1 MRALLRSKIPV
12 PRNITDAI
20 AGLTVFK
27 RKLSMK
33 KDIAENAR
41 KSEPCLKLE
50 KRKIKLSKLI
60 VVIKGAGEMASA
72 VAWRI
77 YMSNI
82 RRILMLEVN
91 SPLAVRRK
99 VSFCEAVHEK
109 RQTVE
114 GIEAIKVDDYESGRL
129 VWTQEKIAVA
139 VDPEWKMID
148 QVQPHV
154 VVDAI
159 LAKKNLGTHMG
170 EAALVIG
177 LGPGFTAGED
187 VHLSIETNRGHNLG
201 RIISIGSA
209 ERNTGIPG
217 PIDGL
222 TEQRVLRAPCNGE
235 FYTRCLIG
243 NPVKKN
249 DTIGTVAAQAVV
261 ANIDGV
267 LRGLIRPHSI
277 VHRGLKIGDIDPR
290 GNVDYCYTISD
301 KARAIAGSVLE
312 AILRV
317 YN

>member
-1 MRALLRSKIPV
+1 
-12 PRNITDAI
+12 
-20 AGLTVFK
+20 
-27 RKLSMK
+27 MK
-33 KDIAENAR
+33 KLKNVRE
-41 KSEPCLKLE
+41 SEHCLKLE
-50 KRKIKLSKLI
+50 KQKIKLSKLI

-77 YMSNI
+77 YQSNI
-82 RRILMLEVN
+82 RRILMLEID

-109 RQTVE
+109 RQIVE
-114 GIEAIKVDDYESGRL
+114 GVEAIKVDNYER
-129 VWTQEKIAVA
+129 VRRAWTQGKIAVA

-148 QVQPHV
+148 QMQPNV

-170 EAALVIG
+170 EASLVIG
-177 LGPGFTAGED
+177 LGPGFAAGED
-187 VHLSIETNRGHNLG
+187 VHLAIETNRGHNLG
-201 RIISIGSA
+201 RIISSGSA
-209 ERNTGIPG
+209 ELNTGIPG
-217 PIDGL
+217 PIAGL
-222 TEQRVLRAPCNGE
+222 TAQRVLRAPCNGE

-243 NPVKKN
+243 DPVKKG
-249 DTIGTVAAQAVV
+249 DTVGTVAAQAVL

-267 LRGLIRPHSI
+267 LRGLIRSHSI

-290 GNVDYCYTISD
+290 GEVNYCYTISD

-312 AILRV
+312 AILRK

>member
-1 MRALLRSKIPV
+1 
-12 PRNITDAI
+12 
-20 AGLTVFK
+20 
-27 RKLSMK
+27 MK
-33 KDIAENAR
+33 KLKNVRE
-41 KSEPCLKLE
+41 SEHCLKLE
-50 KRKIKLSKLI
+50 KQKIKLSKLI

-77 YMSNI
+77 YQSNI
-82 RRILMLEVN
+82 RRILMLEID

-109 RQTVE
+109 RQIVE
-114 GIEAIKVDDYESGRL
+114 GVEAIKVDNYER
-129 VWTQEKIAVA
+129 VRRAWTQGKISVA

-148 QVQPHV
+148 QVQPNV

-170 EAALVIG
+170 EASLVIG
-177 LGPGFTAGED
+177 LGPGFAAGED
-187 VHLSIETNRGHNLG
+187 VHLAIETNRGHNLG
-201 RIISIGSA
+201 RIISSGSA
-209 ERNTGIPG
+209 ELNTGIPG
-217 PIDGL
+217 PIAGL
-222 TEQRVLRAPCNGE
+222 TAQRVLRAPCNGE

-243 NPVKKN
+243 DPVKKG
-249 DTIGTVAAQAVV
+249 DTVGTVAAQAVL

-267 LRGLIRPHSI
+267 LRGLIRSHSI

-290 GNVDYCYTISD
+290 GEVNYCYTISD

-312 AILRV
+312 AILRK